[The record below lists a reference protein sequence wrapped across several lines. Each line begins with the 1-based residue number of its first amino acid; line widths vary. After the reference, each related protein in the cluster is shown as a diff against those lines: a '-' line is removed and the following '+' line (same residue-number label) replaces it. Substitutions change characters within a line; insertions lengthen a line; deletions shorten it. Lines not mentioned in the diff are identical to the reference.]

1 MISEIRKYRKYWKD
15 RREKHWKARQE
26 KYRNYLEDILQE
38 LKQEKPQQEPQK
50 LRKEADLAAGGAAQA
65 DLAAGGAAQATL
77 QKGAWTPADPPEA
90 GFAGQGQN
98 TQ

>member
-1 MISEIRKYRKYWKD
+1 MTDFFERGPYIKE
-15 RREKHWKARQE
+15 EQTH
-26 KYRNYLEDILQE
+26 
-38 LKQEKPQQEPQK
+38 QQEPQK
-50 LRKEADLAAGGAAQA
+50 LKQKIQQEKHKNLLQKPQGFKKEADLAAGGAAQA

-77 QKGAWTPADPPEA
+77 QKEAWTPADRPGA